1 VNRLEE
7 LRRAV
12 SQARRDWKWA
22 DVARLEAEIVLEE
35 KRLTQV
41 AADLPAADVTM
52 SDDEGPGA
60 PDFEEPLVRLD
71 DTPPPPKLKTKS
83 KKKR

>member
-1 VNRLEE
+1 MNRLEE

-22 DVARLEAEIVLEE
+22 EVARLEAEIVLEE

-52 SDDEGPGA
+52 SDEGSGA
-60 PDFEEPLVRLD
+60 PDFEEPPRAAA
-71 DTPPPPKLKTKS
+71 PPPPVVKTKS